1 MGEPAGPGAIS
12 PDDSMATAED
22 IQVRAR
28 VRAIVA
34 RLAPAAQAEVRPQS
48 RLVDDLEYQS
58 LALLELAFALEEE
71 YGLAPIDEAIAAQ
84 IHTVSDIEGYILM
97 ELRERQAPA

>member
-1 MGEPAGPGAIS
+1 MAATE
-12 PDDSMATAED
+12 DD
-22 IQVRAR
+22 QVRAR

-34 RLAPAAQAEVRPQS
+34 DLAPAKEREVTPGS

-71 YGLAPIDEAIAAQ
+71 YGLAPIDETIASR
-84 IHTVSDIEGYILM
+84 IHTVSDIEGYVLM
-97 ELRERQAPA
+97 ELSDRGRGPG

>member
-1 MGEPAGPGAIS
+1 MTTVE
-12 PDDSMATAED
+12 DD
-22 IQVRAR
+22 QVRAR

-34 RLAPAAQAEVRPQS
+34 DLAPAKEPEVRPDS
-48 RLVDDLEYQS
+48 RLIDDLEYQS

-71 YGLAPIDEAIAAQ
+71 YSLPPIDEAIASQ
-84 IHTVSDIEGYILM
+84 IRTVTDIEGYILM